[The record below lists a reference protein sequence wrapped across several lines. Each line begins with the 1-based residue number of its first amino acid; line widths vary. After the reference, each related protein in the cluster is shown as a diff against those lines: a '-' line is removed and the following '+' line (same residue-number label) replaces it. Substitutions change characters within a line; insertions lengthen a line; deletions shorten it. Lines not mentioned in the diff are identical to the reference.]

1 MASAVWHDR
10 PVYTLAPLPTQS
22 RHVVLTPAIRWRV
35 IIEEVIEIKHDVMLD
50 AVLRIRAAGET
61 SPTSIADLLQIPEDL
76 VRHLLFQAAAT
87 RMQVTHDGRVEAGTS
102 TVSWIYRDLETG
114 ELWPHPAKEVPP
126 IVLRFTSR
134 YRARFDRGTAGRP
147 IPVECLLME
156 TKHTTAADPTSV
168 ELARFSRASADPN
181 RRTAL
186 VSAGEPCM
194 IASPV
199 VAMTSGHAVWTT
211 RGVPHLTLSQR
222 LTDLGRQ
229 NESVRSWLA
238 TVPKSAAAPQTDLPL
253 RQAMAELREVS
264 DERKADHQTVD
275 DLTVLSRIELCLSRF
290 VDQMCYAAGISNT
303 GTMGAAAAA
312 SAGQGAGLSRD
323 LARAWAHADPG
334 TAGHK
339 VLRLLVVAPEIDQ
352 SVLSE
357 LVACAAD
364 FTAIAPASVPAPALE
379 SLANRTLDLCDRL
392 VSTSEGIGVQQA
404 G

>member
-10 PVYTLAPLPTQS
+10 PAYTLAALPSRS

-35 IIEEVIEIKHDVMLD
+35 IVEEVIEISHDVMLD

-126 IVLRFTSR
+126 IALRFTSR
-134 YRARFDRGTAGRP
+134 NRARFDRGTAGRP
-147 IPVECLLME
+147 IPVECLLMDTE
-156 TKHTTAADPTSV
+156 HAMAADPTSV

-199 VAMTSGHAVWTT
+199 VALTSGHAVWTT

-222 LTDLGRQ
+222 LTELGRQ
-229 NESVRSWLA
+229 HESVRRWLA
-238 TVPKSAAAPQTDLPL
+238 TVPKSAAAPQSDLPL

-264 DERKADHQTVD
+264 AERKSSHQTVD

-290 VDQMCYAAGISNT
+290 VDQVRYAAGISST
-303 GTMGAAAAA
+303 GVLEAAAAA
-312 SAGQGAGLSRD
+312 SAGERAGLSRD
-323 LARAWAHADPG
+323 LARTWARSDPG

-339 VLRLLVVAPEIDQ
+339 VLRLLAVTPDIDQ

-357 LVACAAD
+357 LVACASD
-364 FTAIAPASVPAPALE
+364 FTAIAPESVLAPALE

-392 VSTSEGIGVQQA
+392 VTTSEGADVQQA

>member
-10 PVYTLAPLPTQS
+10 PAYTLAALPPRS

-35 IIEEVIEIKHDVMLD
+35 IVEEVIEITHDVMLD

-126 IVLRFTSR
+126 IALRFTSR
-134 YRARFDRGTAGRP
+134 NRARFDRGTAGRP
-147 IPVECLLME
+147 IPVECLLMDTE
-156 TKHTTAADPTSV
+156 HAMAADPTSV

-199 VAMTSGHAVWTT
+199 VALTSGHAVWTT

-222 LTDLGRQ
+222 LTELGRQ
-229 NESVRSWLA
+229 HQSVRRWLA
-238 TVPKSAAAPQTDLPL
+238 TVPKSAAAPQSDLPL
-253 RQAMAELREVS
+253 RQAMAELREVAA
-264 DERKADHQTVD
+264 ERKSSHQTVD

-290 VDQMCYAAGISNT
+290 VDQVCYAAGISST
-303 GTMGAAAAA
+303 GVLEAAAAA
-312 SAGQGAGLSRD
+312 SAGERAGLSRD
-323 LARAWAHADPG
+323 LARTWARSDPG

-339 VLRLLVVAPEIDQ
+339 VLRLLAVTPDSDQ

-364 FTAIAPASVPAPALE
+364 FTASAPESVLAPALE

-392 VSTSEGIGVQQA
+392 VTTSEGADVQQA